1 MAGVSPHFCT
11 CVGPFISHSVASDGV
26 GLTVGHVWSL
36 AARVGIIRLI
46 VYSIFFPSS
55 KTIVSP
61 FIDNPLF
68 LEDSSLLVVS
78 GGKTF
83 MILPLVLVSSAGP
96 SSFVYQVGMMLR
108 VSICLLW
115 LLGFVEH
122 LEQMSR
128 DPRPVVQLPLGFRN
142 VRQMHQTR
150 VKINFNLAWRQLLS
164 WGLTT

>member
-1 MAGVSPHFCT
+1 MSRFGAGHTWRALAHTFVRAWDPSF
-11 CVGPFISHSVASDGV
+11 HSVASDGV

-36 AARVGIIRLI
+36 AARVGIIILI

-96 SSFVYQVGMMLR
+96 SSFVYQVGMPALAAGIR
-108 VSICLLW
+108 GTLGANVSGPAAGSSAS
-115 LLGFVEH
+115 LGFPERAANASD
-122 LEQMSR
+122 ES
-128 DPRPVVQLPLGFRN
+128 
-142 VRQMHQTR
+142 
-150 VKINFNLAWRQLLS
+150 
-164 WGLTT
+164 

>member
-1 MAGVSPHFCT
+1 MSRFGAGHTWRALAHTFVRAWDPS
-11 CVGPFISHSVASDGV
+11 SHSVASDGV

-68 LEDSSLLVVS
+68 LKDSSLLVVS

-96 SSFVYQVGMMLR
+96 SSFVYQVGMSDAPCFDMPALAAGIR
-108 VSICLLW
+108 GTLGANVSGPAAGSSAS
-115 LLGFVEH
+115 LGFPERAANASD
-122 LEQMSR
+122 ES
-128 DPRPVVQLPLGFRN
+128 
-142 VRQMHQTR
+142 
-150 VKINFNLAWRQLLS
+150 
-164 WGLTT
+164 